1 MKLYK
6 VLSKHF
12 LRVVFVFIFTISIVN
27 AQKTN
32 KVANDDYSCG
42 VVSLSIVS
50 KILDN
55 PKTLQEIESMFPDK
69 ELQIASLS
77 TLKQVATEL
86 QFTALPFK
94 STFEALEDVL
104 KNEHA
109 VVIVHTQNEFDSVH
123 YSVALKIHN
132 DKILILDPPKSP
144 TWISRDDFISQ
155 WTNIGL
161 LVFTDDIEIPKNSKN
176 KRFGRSN
183 MVHIQQA
190 SGKDINDNLSFLMDR
205 YEVTRAEY
213 ALFLHATKELGH
225 AFCHIS
231 EPVGKDHTP
240 SLLTVKAKLNNPNS
254 SPKEATQELLE
265 NDIYSSLPI
274 TGVDWFDAYAFAN
287 WSGKRLPTLT
297 EWITVATN
305 SGTQRYP
312 WGNKWA
318 SNKSNVMSQEVVNVG
333 SFPLG
338 STDNKIYDLHGNVG
352 EWMANFAG
360 GSSEKIADIVGSG
373 FKSATI
379 RDVDYRVTSEKLLRS
394 DAVGFRCAAD
404 VDRENDGIQNLSTQ
418 STTRDR
424 GLVVPITSKDLGKVS
439 TQTET
444 THRFYFRNM
453 SNKPIKLLG
462 VKSSCDCSAPKLS
475 SDIIM
480 PMGNGYLDVVFMP
493 GIVTGNRTS
502 NIVLETD
509 NDITPNI
516 VFTIVSEVVPGFF
529 IIPNQIRLGKI
540 FAGQNSE
547 HKFKIVWPS
556 NRRNEPVTFSTLPQ
570 NMKIVENTSLLT
582 ENSRAV

>member
-318 SNKSNVMSQEVVNVG
+318 SNKSNVMSQ
-333 SFPLG
+333 
-338 STDNKIYDLHGNVG
+338 
-352 EWMANFAG
+352 
-360 GSSEKIADIVGSG
+360 
-373 FKSATI
+373 
-379 RDVDYRVTSEKLLRS
+379 
-394 DAVGFRCAAD
+394 
-404 VDRENDGIQNLSTQ
+404 
-418 STTRDR
+418 
-424 GLVVPITSKDLGKVS
+424 
-439 TQTET
+439 
-444 THRFYFRNM
+444 
-453 SNKPIKLLG
+453 
-462 VKSSCDCSAPKLS
+462 
-475 SDIIM
+475 
-480 PMGNGYLDVVFMP
+480 
-493 GIVTGNRTS
+493 
-502 NIVLETD
+502 
-509 NDITPNI
+509 
-516 VFTIVSEVVPGFF
+516 
-529 IIPNQIRLGKI
+529 
-540 FAGQNSE
+540 
-547 HKFKIVWPS
+547 
-556 NRRNEPVTFSTLPQ
+556 
-570 NMKIVENTSLLT
+570 
-582 ENSRAV
+582 